1 MIAFEDLSVKK
12 GRQTILRNTN
22 FALRRGTITAL
33 IGKNGSGKST
43 LLSCVNRLCPYEG
56 AIRLEARDIATFTPL
71 ERAKKIALLPQILP
85 ATELTVF
92 ALVSLGRLPYTGSM
106 GRLSDT
112 DRKKI
117 AEALSLTDMTAFA
130 SRPCHTLSGGERQ
143 RAFLAM
149 MLAQD
154 AELLLL
160 DEPTAFLDTDAAN
173 GLYHIL
179 SDLVQNHGKTV
190 LAVMHDLSAAI
201 HLADDIAILDGGSLA
216 FFGTAEECLAV
227 HAIERIFSVT
237 AHHTDQ
243 RVFFA

>member
-1 MIAFEDLSVKK
+1 MIAFEELSVKK
-12 GRQTILRNTN
+12 GSQTILHDVT
-22 FALRRGTITAL
+22 FSLRAGTVTAL

-56 AIRLEARDIATFTPL
+56 TIRLEARDLAAFAPL

-85 ATELTVF
+85 NTELTVSSLT
-92 ALVSLGRLPYTGSM
+92 ALGRLPYTGSM

-112 DRKKI
+112 DRQRI
-117 AEALSLTDMTAFA
+117 AEALAMTDMSALA
-130 SRPCHTLSGGERQ
+130 SRPCNTLSGGERQ

-149 MLAQD
+149 LLAQD

-179 SDLVQNHGKTV
+179 SDLVQSHGKTV

-201 HLADDIAILDGGSLA
+201 HLADDIAILDGGTLE

-227 HAIERIFSVT
+227 HAIERTFSVT
-237 AHHTDQ
+237 AHHADQ